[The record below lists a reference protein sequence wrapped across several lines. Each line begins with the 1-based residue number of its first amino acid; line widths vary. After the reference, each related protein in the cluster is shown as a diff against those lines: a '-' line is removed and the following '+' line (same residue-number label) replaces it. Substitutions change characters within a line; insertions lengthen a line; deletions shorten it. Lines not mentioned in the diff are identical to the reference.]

1 LGRLQRPRGLA
12 GAVDS
17 SALAGGARRGRAPR
31 RGLNNREIAA
41 TLGESPATVKNQGST
56 ILRKL
61 GVPTWMRLLALL
73 QQSCD
78 I

>member
-1 LGRLQRPRGLA
+1 VLSPAEQGVAAHLC
-12 GAVDS
+12 
-17 SALAGGARRGRAPR
+17 

-41 TLGESPATVKNQGST
+41 ILGKSPATVKNQVST

-61 GVPTWMRLLALL
+61 RAPARLRLLALL